1 MVANLTREGGVSL
14 VVDQSPSTILNKI
27 KQNKSIDYNIFV
39 TVRSKITTQFLALTI
54 YCIALAIYGLIIA
67 MIEYSIWDKPS
78 YKFRTKDVKM
88 LGSFLTDTCIVKSA
102 LDQKG

>member
-14 VVDQSPSTILNKI
+14 VVDQGPSTILNKI

-54 YCIALAIYGLIIA
+54 YVALAIYGLITVMSTLFEINVNLPNT
-67 MIEYSIWDKPS
+67 S
-78 YKFRTKDVKM
+78 FVQKM
-88 LGSFLTDTCIVKSA
+88 
-102 LDQKG
+102 